1 MNIEEEIMFKMH
13 MFVFRN
19 KSYNNVKLMK
29 NVLHVDNVNLHMTN

>member
-29 NVLHVDNVNLHMTN
+29 NVLHVNNANLHTH